1 MFDQDKDV
9 PTSTDNNSSEED
21 YYDAEILD
29 EMTTNRGELKFRT
42 VNQNDSRSSN
52 RGSFTYGFN
61 EDRHI
66 QVKHK
71 LKNTL
76 KVSI

>member
-1 MFDQDKDV
+1 MFDQDKDAR
-9 PTSTDNNSSEED
+9 TSPDNNSSEE

-42 VNQNDSRSSN
+42 VNQNDSSL
-52 RGSFTYGFN
+52 TYGFN

-71 LKNTL
+71 LKNSL

>member
-1 MFDQDKDV
+1 MFDQDKDAR
-9 PTSTDNNSSEED
+9 TSTDNDSSEED
-21 YYDAEILD
+21 YYDAELLD
-29 EMTTNRGELKFRT
+29 EMTTNRGELKCRT

-52 RGSFTYGFN
+52 RSSLTYGFN

-71 LKNTL
+71 
-76 KVSI
+76 